1 MTNSSNMHEAAAA
14 LRAGERFV
22 ICGHVSPDGDCIGSQ
37 LALAEALRIMGK
49 KVTCLLAKADALDYS
64 LMQLPGVEDMV
75 VAKDF
80 MDEFDTFVSVDVP
93 TAKRMGEEAQALHE
107 CAERTISI
115 DHHIALEPMS
125 QTCCIDECSPAT
137 ALMVWDLI
145 KELGVERSAAMATA
159 CYVGLMTDTGRFQY
173 QNTNPAALHGAAEMV
188 EAGADASALATLM
201 YQNRSLESMALEER
215 MLAHHQLIVGGQFAY
230 SYLGI
235 ADFVDTGATRA
246 DAEPLIDVLRCIR
259 GVRVACLLRE
269 QENGVRGSLRA
280 KDDTDVAAIA
290 QAFGGGG
297 HKAAAGFTYEGSLD
311 EAVEA
316 IRSAFEKQA
325 EKL

>member
-1 MTNSSNMHEAAAA
+1 MTNSSNMQEVVAA
-14 LRAGERFV
+14 LKAGERFV

-37 LALAEALRIMGK
+37 LALAEALRTLGK
-49 KVTCLLAKADALDYS
+49 TVTCLLAKADALDYS
-64 LMQLPGVEDMV
+64 LMQLPGVEEMV
-75 VAKDF
+75 VAKVFSD
-80 MDEFDTFVSVDVP
+80 DFDTFVSVDVP
-93 TAKRMGEEAQALHE
+93 TAKRMGEEAQAIH
-107 CAERTISI
+107 ARAKRTISI

-125 QTCCIDECSPAT
+125 QICCVDESSPAT

-145 KELGVERSAAMATA
+145 KELGVERSSSMAAA
-159 CYVGLMTDTGRFQY
+159 CYVGLMTDTGRFQF
-173 QNTNPAALHGAAEMV
+173 QNTNPTALHGAAEMV

-215 MLAHHQLIVGGQFAY
+215 MLAHHKLIVGGQFAY
-230 SYLGI
+230 SYLKI
-235 ADFVDTGATRA
+235 SDFVETGATRA

-290 QAFGGGG
+290 QMFGGGG

-311 EAVEA
+311 EAVNA
-316 IRSAFEKQA
+316 VSSAL
-325 EKL
+325 EKLADNL